1 MSWSFG
7 DVIFTEVVYWL
18 LLLLLTVNMLTII
31 SVMWT
36 VQDIIIYSVTKSIVI
51 ASYGPWF

>member
-51 ASYGPWF
+51 SSYGPWF